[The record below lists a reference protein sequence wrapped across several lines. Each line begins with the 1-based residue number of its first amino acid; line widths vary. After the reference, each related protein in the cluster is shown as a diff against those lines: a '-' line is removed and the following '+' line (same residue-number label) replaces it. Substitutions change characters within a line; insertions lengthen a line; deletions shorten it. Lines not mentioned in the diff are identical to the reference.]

1 MSQAGFLSELNPQ
14 QRQAVEALGG
24 PVLVLAGPGS
34 GKTRVLTY
42 RVAYLVR
49 VCGVKPQHILA
60 VTFTNKAARE
70 MRDRLVTLLGEE
82 QVQRLTAGTFH
93 AICAR
98 ILHREA
104 GHLGLDPQFLIY
116 DADDQAGLV
125 KQSMQELTLDE
136 KQYQPASILHTIS
149 RAKDEL
155 LDPAAYAEQVSSYW
169 EEITA
174 RVYQVYQRKLQE
186 NRALDFDDLLM
197 QTVRLLEEHADVR
210 QRYQQRY
217 QHVLVDE
224 YQDTNHAQYVL
235 VRHLSGG
242 YRNLFVVGDEEQA
255 IYAWRGATLRNIL
268 EFERDFPESRVIL
281 LEQNYRSTQ
290 RILQA
295 AGGVIAGSARR
306 PYKKSLWT
314 ENPAGSPVSVHEA
327 YDERDEATQVSDEIT
342 RLLDNGYRP
351 RDIAVMY
358 RTNAQSRAFEEAF
371 LRYRL
376 RYKLVG
382 GTRFYQR
389 REVRDVLA
397 YLRLIHNPYDS
408 ISLLRIINVPPREI
422 GSRTVESWRV
432 WAAEQGRPL
441 YAMLEELGASRDPL
455 PEGLPL
461 TPRAARALRAFRD
474 LLDDL
479 IEKAARL
486 RLPQLL
492 DELLERIA
500 YRAYLMEDR
509 ESGEERWENV
519 QELHT
524 VAQDYAALPP
534 GQGLASFLEQT
545 ALIADIDEYDDR
557 SEAVTLIT
565 LHQAKGL
572 EFPIVFIAG
581 MEEGLLPHARSMGDL
596 EELEE
601 ERRLC
606 YVGMTRAREQLYLWR
621 AFKRT
626 IFGNSDARAPSRFLA
641 QLDPSAVSDEGAR
654 YQAAAL
660 PRPGTGRAAQWPRR
674 GEGARRLPGGRRAE
688 RPAPA
693 VRIGRGSGPGRTPP
707 PSSPLPPRQRDR
719 PSSPKGPGFATGQKV
734 RHPAFGEGLV
744 VAVKEAGGDQEVTVV
759 FATTGIKRLLAS
771 YAKLERVERGTPQE
785 KDHDT

>member
-1 MSQAGFLSELNPQ
+1 VGHADFLNDLNPQ
-14 QRQAVEALGG
+14 QRQAVESLGG

-42 RVAYLVR
+42 RIAYLVR

-82 QVQRLTAGTFH
+82 QVHRLTAGTFH
-93 AICAR
+93 AVCAR
-98 ILHREA
+98 ILRREA
-104 GHLGLDPQFLIY
+104 THLGLDPQFLIY
-116 DADDQAGLV
+116 DADDQIGLV
-125 KQSMQELTLDE
+125 KQAMQELNLDE
-136 KQYQPASILHTIS
+136 KQYQPAATLYGIG

-174 RVYQVYQRKLQE
+174 RVYKVYQRKLRE

-197 QTVRLLEEHADVR
+197 QTVQLFEQHPEVR
-210 QRYQQRY
+210 QRYQQRF

-281 LEQNYRSTQ
+281 LEQNYRSTR

-295 AGGVIAGSARR
+295 AGGVIAASAQR
-306 PYKKSLWT
+306 PYKKNLWT
-314 ENPAGSPVSVHEA
+314 ENSEGQPVIVREA
-327 YDERDEATQVSDEIT
+327 YDEREEATQVGDEIT
-342 RLLDNGYRP
+342 RLLDRGYHP

-358 RTNAQSRAFEEAF
+358 RTNAQSRTFEEAF
-371 LRYRL
+371 LRYGL

-389 REVRDVLA
+389 REVRDILA

-408 ISLLRIINVPPREI
+408 VSLLRIINVPPREI
-422 GSRTVESWRV
+422 GSRTVEGWRSW
-432 WAAEQGRPL
+432 ATEAGQPL
-441 YAMLEELGASRDPL
+441 ASLLDDLGSSSDPL
-455 PEGLPL
+455 PENLPF
-461 TPRAARALRAFRD
+461 TPRAGRALRTFRD
-474 LLDDL
+474 LLDNL
-479 IEKAARL
+479 VQRATQL
-486 RLPQLL
+486 PLPQLL
-492 DELLERIA
+492 DELLERIG
-500 YRAYLMEDR
+500 YRSYLLEDR
-509 ESGEERWENV
+509 ESGQDRWENV
-519 QELHT
+519 QELRT
-524 VAQDYAALPP
+524 VAQDYAAMPP
-534 GQGLASFLEQT
+534 GQGLAAFLEQT

-557 SEAVTLIT
+557 SEAITLIT

-572 EFPIVFIAG
+572 EFPIVFIVG
-581 MEEGLLPHARSMGDL
+581 MEEGLLPHARSMANL

-606 YVGMTRAREQLYLWR
+606 YVGMTRAKERLYLWR

-626 IFGNSDARAPSRFLA
+626 IFGSSDARAPSRFLG
-641 QLDPSAVSDEGAR
+641 QLDPAVVSDGRER
-654 YQAAAL
+654 EHPPFAA
-660 PRPGTGRAAQWPRR
+660 RPGRA
-674 GEGARRLPGGRRAE
+674 RALE
-688 RPAPA
+688 RPGRGRGAQRPVPA
-693 VRIGRGSGPGRTPP
+693 ARIGR
-707 PSSPLPPRQRDR
+707 SSPAGRGSRSQEA
-719 PSSPKGPGFATGQKV
+719 GVTGFAAGQKV
-734 RHPAFGEGLV
+734 RHPTFGEGMV
-744 VAVKEAGGDQEVTVV
+744 VSVREVGDDQELTVV
-759 FATTGIKRLLAS
+759 FLSQGIKRLLAS
-771 YAKLERVERGTPQE
+771 YAKLERI
-785 KDHDT
+785 